1 MRIFSIFLLLSPL
14 LITACS
20 TIGVGSSEPNPLTVR
35 VSEAEKGIIDGD
47 IEKESNAL
55 HAFLVGQLSY
65 QDEDIDTAV
74 TELSKTSDLLDS
86 PQPVIHMQLAQLSLH
101 QGDFDRALTEIRK
114 ALTESPDDVYLRLY
128 EAGLLDAKE
137 EYEASARKYQEI
149 INTNPSP
156 EASTLLASVY
166 YRAGNSP
173 KAAEVLSTAKDDSQL
188 KLYQALILEE
198 AGHPRQAIKILK
210 DYIKKNRENVV
221 VDFVL
226 VRNILKDNDFE
237 GARSHLKNMAV
248 AHKDN
253 PLVQKIAEAAE
264 FVSAPEALLAL
275 ISFTPTAKE
284 ELEGVRLELA
294 LRAVQAREFKGA
306 LRDIML
312 HLAIHPE
319 DSTARYYLASI
330 FAGAGRRKQAVEEIF
345 KIKPG
350 QEMYVKGR
358 TFAAF
363 ILRQDGNLE
372 LAERA
377 AREALVEEPSNQKII
392 SYLIL
397 ILRGAEKFTEAEELL
412 AESVEREPNNDRL
425 IFSHAV
431 VLSDLGRHDDSLKM
445 MQRVI
450 EINPNNSDA
459 LNFVAYSFAENEENL
474 NQALEYANRAL
485 SIRPNDGFYLDT
497 LGWIYY
503 KLGRLTE
510 AEQTLRRAMRFT
522 DEDVVIAEHYGDIL
536 QEMGNKEKALEVYT
550 VAVEKARDNRDA
562 DEDVVEARLRMEKKL
577 RKLTSSDE

>member
-1 MRIFSIFLLLSPL
+1 MKNALYIIYLLALLALSG
-14 LITACS
+14 CS
-20 TIGVGSSEPNPLTVR
+20 TISPGPNPLTVR

-47 IEKESNAL
+47 IEKESDAL

-65 QDEDIDTAV
+65 QEEDIDTAV
-74 TELSKTSDLLDS
+74 SELSKTSDLLES

-101 QGDFDRALTEIRK
+101 QGDFDRALSEIRK
-114 ALTESPDDVYLRLY
+114 ALTENPDDVYLKYY
-128 EAGLLDAKE
+128 EAGILDAKE
-137 EYEASARKYQEI
+137 EFEESAKKYQEI
-149 INTNPSP
+149 IATSPSA
-156 EASTLLASVY
+156 EASTLLASVL

-173 KAAEVLSTAKDDSQL
+173 KAAEVLSTAKDNSQL
-188 KLYQALILEE
+188 KLYEALILEE
-198 AGHPRQAIKILK
+198 AGHPAQAAKILK
-210 DYIKKNRENVV
+210 NYIKQSRENVV

-226 VRNILKDNDFE
+226 VRNILKSNDFE
-237 GARSHLKNMAV
+237 AARSHLKDMTV
-248 AHKDN
+248 FYKDN

-294 LRAVQAREFKGA
+294 LQAVQAREFKGA

-363 ILRQDGNLE
+363 ILRQDGNLA
-372 LAERA
+372 LAEKA
-377 AREALVEEPSNQKII
+377 AREALAEEPSNQKII

-397 ILRGAEKFTEAEELL
+397 ILRGAEKFEEAEELL

-425 IFSHAV
+425 IFSYAV
-431 VLSDLGRHDDSLKM
+431 VLNDLGRHEDSLEM

-450 EINPNNSDA
+450 KINPSNSDA
-459 LNFVAYSFAENEENL
+459 LNFVAYSFAESGKNL
-474 NQALEYANRAL
+474 DEALEYANRAL
-485 SIRPNDGFYLDT
+485 EIRPNDGFYLDT
-497 LGWIYY
+497 LGWVYY

-510 AEQTLRRAMRFT
+510 AEQTLRRAMSLT

-536 QEMGNKEKALEVYT
+536 RKMGNRDKALEVYT
-550 VAVEKARDNRDA
+550 VAVEKARDNRNA
-562 DEDVVEARLRMEKKL
+562 DEDIVEARLRMEKKL
-577 RKLTSSDE
+577 RELVNSTE